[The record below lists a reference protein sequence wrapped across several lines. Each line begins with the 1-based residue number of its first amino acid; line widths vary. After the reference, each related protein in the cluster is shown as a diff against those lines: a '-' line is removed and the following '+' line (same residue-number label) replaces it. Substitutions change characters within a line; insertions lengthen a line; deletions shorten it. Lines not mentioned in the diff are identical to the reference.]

1 MYYFVEIACVVAEL
15 FICDL
20 FFGSLFKLKRDNKR
34 FSVLCYSC
42 FSVII
47 LALSFIENA
56 VLMRLACS
64 VIGFA
69 IIILLLY
76 QCSIFSAVFASLSF
90 MTIYALTDVI
100 VAASFTPFG
109 IKPQELFVSTSVRSL
124 YVITTHLV
132 FLAAIVILSI
142 FNKNK
147 KGAISCRSF
156 ITALPGLLSSLT
168 LCGALFVQSYFSK
181 IAIHPVYIIIILG
194 LLYTNILI
202 IIFVN
207 RIREQD
213 RLKHETDLME
223 HHYAIEKEYY
233 EQFYAQKE
241 QTRALWHDISKY
253 MRAMQALVSESDSK
267 EAEKNFIQAQ
277 ALVNEIN
284 GVVDVSNR
292 VVSVILNEYM
302 NLANNE
308 GIALRLDVNIPPEI
322 FVTAADL
329 YVMLGNTLDNA
340 IDACSELDEDERCIS
355 LQLKMHNNLLHY
367 RIENPYVKE
376 HLLKKRIGVHGYG
389 LRNVE
394 RCAEKY
400 GGFVQKS
407 SEGNMFVVNV
417 TLNKV

>member
-15 FICDL
+15 FISDL
-20 FFGSLFKLKRDNKR
+20 FFGSLFSQKKDNKR
-34 FSVLCYSC
+34 INLLCYFC
-42 FSVII
+42 FSLVI
-47 LALSFIENA
+47 LTLSFVESA
-56 VLMRLACS
+56 TLLRLACS
-64 VIGFA
+64 VMGFT

-76 QCSIFSAVFASLSF
+76 QCSAFSAAFASLSF
-90 MTIYALTDVI
+90 MTIYALTDVL

-124 YVITTHLV
+124 YVITTHMF
-132 FLAAIVILSI
+132 FLIAIVIVSM

-147 KGAISCRSF
+147 NGAISRRSF
-156 ITALPGLLSSLT
+156 LTALPGLLSSLT
-168 LCGALFVQSYFSK
+168 LCGVLFAQSYFSK
-181 IAIHPVYIIIILG
+181 IAIHPIYIIIMIG

-202 IIFVN
+202 IIVVN

-213 RLKHETDLME
+213 KIKYETDLME

-253 MRAMQALVSESDSK
+253 MRAMQALVKESDSK
-267 EAEKNFIQAQ
+267 EAEKNFAEAQ
-277 ALVNEIN
+277 ALVDEIHD
-284 GVVDVSNR
+284 VVDVNNR
-292 VVSVILNEYM
+292 AVSVILNEYM
-302 NLANNE
+302 NTARNE
-308 GIALRLDVNIPPEI
+308 GISLYLDVSVPPEL
-322 FVTAADL
+322 FVSTADL

-340 IDACSELDEDERCIS
+340 IDACSELEEDKRYIN

-376 HLLKKRIGVHGYG
+376 HLLKKRIGIHGYG

-407 SEGNMFVVNV
+407 SEDEMYVVSV